1 MGFIPKFCD
10 TPEKMALMKLKEL
23 KHARIAM
30 IAITGEPATL
40 ALALA
45 LPSPTALP

>member
-10 TPEKMALMKLKEL
+10 TPEKMELMKLKEL

-30 IAITGEPATL
+30 IAITVCHHTGLRTWL
-40 ALALA
+40 G
-45 LPSPTALP
+45 LPG